1 MMSPANL
8 SLMAAKAKTM
18 TPLELALAFITGIFY
33 VIYGIGLVAL
43 WFNQKIFGTVL
54 HLMRGLGKQE
64 VKKEKTPE
72 EAVISA
78 PPAENVDPVAVV
90 AGQDPTDAF
99 ASSLGISGNLEQI
112 AKEKAE
118 KEELAKQVEDAMKAA
133 EDAKKKKAASTS
145 EGAPKIDL
153 GKYAKKMTS
162 FLARNFFT
170 IKFFALVIAFIIN
183 FMLLFYKVSEM
194 AMDEEAVEDD
204 GMGDEDMEDDEPTT
218 DAVDP
223 GGDEGG
229 EDGEEGEDEE
239 SPEEYIHV
247 EQQYW
252 YLERCIGILGMI
264 HCLFS
269 LFMLIAY
276 YNLKIPLAIFK
287 REKEVS
293 RKMEFD
299 GIYIAEQPEDDNL
312 KGHWDK
318 LVISAR
324 SFPVNY
330 WDKFV
335 KKRVR
340 EKYQEDYEFDA
351 LSEILGMEKSA
362 IPTENEEGGG
372 LIATIK
378 VTLENTRF

>member
-1 MMSPANL
+1 MVRSSSSCL
-8 SLMAAKAKTM
+8 
-18 TPLELALAFITGIFY
+18 
-33 VIYGIGLVAL
+33 
-43 WFNQKIFGTVL
+43 
-54 HLMRGLGKQE
+54 
-64 VKKEKTPE
+64 
-72 EAVISA
+72 
-78 PPAENVDPVAVV
+78 
-90 AGQDPTDAF
+90 QDPTGAF
-99 ASSLGISGNLEQI
+99 ASTLGISENLEQI

-118 KEELAKQVEDAMKAA
+118 REELSAQVEAAMKDA
-133 EDAKKKKAASTS
+133 EKAKKKAAASTS
-145 EGAPKIDL
+145 EGAPKFDI
-153 GKYAKKMTS
+153 GKYVKKLTS
-162 FLARNFFT
+162 FLARNFFQ

-194 AMDEEAVEDD
+194 AMDEESVEDD
-204 GMGDEDMEDDEPTT
+204 GMGDIDMDDDEAIADVVEDDG
-218 DAVDP
+218 

-229 EDGEEGEDEE
+229 EDEGGEGDEEEGA
-239 SPEEYIHV
+239 EEYIHV

-252 YLERCIGILGMI
+252 YLERCIGVLGMI

-269 LFMLIAY
+269 LCMLIAY

-299 GIYIAEQPEDDNL
+299 GMYISEQPEDDNL

-318 LVISAR
+318 LVISAK

-340 EKYQEDYEFDA
+340 TRRP
-351 LSEILGMEKSA
+351 ILEMFLYFVCCS
-362 IPTENEEGGG
+362 
-372 LIATIK
+372 
-378 VTLENTRF
+378 R